1 MGIWFTLHEHV
12 AHITSQ
18 GEKTSKDDHWPVAFV
33 RIHLPNSLAQPE
45 LVPGK
50 AESGSMAGS
59 HAFGDTTAATGFL
72 DASPT
77 TATCATW
84 ATADAHVGHGH
95 AGAGAGAGVKAGLKV
110 GRSCWTW
117 FNIV

>member
-59 HAFGDTTAATGFL
+59 HAFGDTTAATGGL
-72 DASPT
+72 GWGLEP
-77 TATCATW
+77 
-84 ATADAHVGHGH
+84 ADADAGESIPNRLLHG
-95 AGAGAGAGVKAGLKV
+95 G
-110 GRSCWTW
+110 W
-117 FNIV
+117 